1 MVSTS
6 GSLTAEMFYRPVEPE
21 PVNTGVGKVFRI
33 FARRLRK
40 IKKEFSMKIIVSIF
54 VGLSFFSSVLYSE
67 DRKDLVVYTYDS
79 FNSDWGPG
87 PKIEKAFENICD
99 CDVKFVTAGDGAA
112 LLAKLRLEGNKT
124 KADVV
129 VGLDTNLLQAA
140 KESGLFSPHKLNID
154 LDLPIVWR
162 DDTFM
167 PFDWGYFS
175 FVFDKSKT
183 KNIPKSFQELAKS
196 DLKIAIQDP
205 RSSTPGLG
213 LVLWVEKIFDD
224 ESKNYWRELADNI
237 ITVTPGW
244 SEAYGLF
251 IEGEVDGVLSY
262 TTSPAYHIVAENDD
276 TKVAAIFDEGHL
288 MQIEVGAILGKS
300 KKKQLATNFL
310 AFMTSSEAQ
319 SIIPTTNWMYPAKQP
334 DIELPKAFNDRLNEI
349 KPIYLDSK
357 TASSLKG
364 SAIEVWKRE
373 LRK

>member
-1 MVSTS
+1 
-6 GSLTAEMFYRPVEPE
+6 
-21 PVNTGVGKVFRI
+21 
-33 FARRLRK
+33 
-40 IKKEFSMKIIVSIF
+40 MKLIISIF
-54 VGLSFFSSVLYSE
+54 TGFLMFTSVLHSE
-67 DRKDLVVYTYDS
+67 ERQNLVVYTYDS

-87 PKIEKAFENICD
+87 PQIEKAFENICS
-99 CDVKFVTAGDGAA
+99 CDLKFVTAGDGAA

-129 VGLDTNLLQAA
+129 VGLDTNLLRSA
-140 KESGLFSPHKLNID
+140 KDSGLFSPHKLNIS
-154 LDLPIVWR
+154 LDLPIAWK

-175 FVFDKSKT
+175 FVFDKRKT
-183 KNIPKSFQELAKS
+183 ENIPKSFEELANS

-213 LVLWVEKIFDD
+213 LVLWIEKLYSN
-224 ESKNYWRELADNI
+224 ESKMFWRQLADNI
-237 ITVTPGW
+237 VTVTPGW

-262 TTSPAYHIVAENDD
+262 TTSPAYHKVAENDN

-288 MQIEVGAILGKS
+288 MQIEVGAILEKS
-300 KKKQLATNFL
+300 EKKQLAADFL

-319 SIIPTTNWMYPAKQP
+319 LIIPTTNWMYPVKQP
-334 DIELPKAFNDRLNEI
+334 DTELPVAFKEGLSEI
-349 KPIYLDSK
+349 KPIYLDPN
-357 TASSLKG
+357 TASSLKE
-364 SAIEVWKRE
+364 SAIEVWKGE

>member
-1 MVSTS
+1 
-6 GSLTAEMFYRPVEPE
+6 
-21 PVNTGVGKVFRI
+21 
-33 FARRLRK
+33 
-40 IKKEFSMKIIVSIF
+40 MKIILSIF
-54 VGLSFFSSVLYSE
+54 TGLVFLTSVLHSE
-67 DRKDLVVYTYDS
+67 VRQNLVVYTYDS

-87 PKIEKAFENICD
+87 PQLEKAFENICD
-99 CDVKFVTAGDGAA
+99 CDLKFVTAGDGAA

-129 VGLDTNLLQAA
+129 VGLDTNLLKSA
-140 KESGLFSPHKLNID
+140 KDSGLFSPHNLNIS
-154 LDLPIVWR
+154 LDLPIAWK
-162 DDTFM
+162 DETFM

-183 KNIPKSFQELAKS
+183 TNIPKSFEELAKS

-213 LVLWVEKIFDD
+213 LVLWIEKLYNN
-224 ESKNYWRELADNI
+224 ESKTFWRQLADNVV
-237 ITVTPGW
+237 TVTPGW

-262 TTSPAYHIVAENDD
+262 TTSPAYHKVAENDNS
-276 TKVAAIFDEGHL
+276 KVAAIFDEGHL
-288 MQIEVGAILGKS
+288 IQIEVGAILENS
-300 KKKQLATNFL
+300 EKKQLAADFL

-334 DIELPKAFNDRLNEI
+334 DIELPAAFKEGLSEI
-349 KPIYLDSK
+349 EPIYLDPN
-357 TASSLKG
+357 TARTLKE

>member
-1 MVSTS
+1 
-6 GSLTAEMFYRPVEPE
+6 
-21 PVNTGVGKVFRI
+21 
-33 FARRLRK
+33 
-40 IKKEFSMKIIVSIF
+40 MKIILSIF
-54 VGLSFFSSVLYSE
+54 TGLVVFASVLHSE
-67 DRKDLVVYTYDS
+67 VRQNLVVYTYDS

-87 PKIEKAFENICD
+87 PQLEKAFENICD
-99 CDVKFVTAGDGAA
+99 CDLKFVTAGDGAA

-129 VGLDTNLLQAA
+129 VGLDTNLLKSA
-140 KESGLFSPHKLNID
+140 KDSGLFSPHNLNIS
-154 LDLPIVWR
+154 LDLPIAWR
-162 DDTFM
+162 DETFM

-175 FVFDKSKT
+175 FVFDKRKT
-183 KNIPKSFQELAKS
+183 TNIPKSFEELANS

-213 LVLWVEKIFDD
+213 LVLWIEKLYDI
-224 ESKNYWRELADNI
+224 ESKTFWRQLADNVV
-237 ITVTPGW
+237 TVTPGW

-262 TTSPAYHIVAENDD
+262 TTSPAYHKVAENDN

-288 MQIEVGAILGKS
+288 MQIEVGAILENS
-300 KKKQLATNFL
+300 EKKQLAADFL

-334 DIELPKAFNDRLNEI
+334 DIELPVAITEGLSEI
-349 KPIYLDSK
+349 EPIYLDPN
-357 TASSLKG
+357 TASSLKE

>member
-1 MVSTS
+1 MKLII
-6 GSLTAEMFYRPVEPE
+6 SLF
-21 PVNTGVGKVFRI
+21 TG
-33 FARRLRK
+33 
-40 IKKEFSMKIIVSIF
+40 
-54 VGLSFFSSVLYSE
+54 FFILTSVLHSE
-67 DRKDLVVYTYDS
+67 DRQNLVVYTYDS

-87 PKIEKAFENICD
+87 PKIEKAFENICG
-99 CDVKFVTAGDGAA
+99 CDLKFVTAGDGAA

-124 KADVV
+124 KADVA
-129 VGLDTNLLQAA
+129 VGLDTNLLKAA
-140 KESGLFSPHKLNID
+140 KDSGLFSPHKLNIS
-154 LDLPIVWR
+154 LDLPIVWK

-175 FVFDKSKT
+175 FVFDKRKT
-183 KNIPKSFQELAKS
+183 ENIPKSFEELANS

-213 LVLWVEKIFDD
+213 LVLWIEKLYSN
-224 ESKNYWRELADNI
+224 ESKMFWRQLADNI
-237 ITVTPGW
+237 VTVTPGW

-262 TTSPAYHIVAENDD
+262 TTSPAYHKVAENDN

-288 MQIEVGAILGKS
+288 MQIEVGAILEKS
-300 KKKQLATNFL
+300 EKKQLAADFL

-334 DIELPKAFNDRLNEI
+334 DIELPVAFTEGLSEI
-349 KPIYLDSK
+349 EPIYLDPN
-357 TASSLKG
+357 TANSLKE

>member
-1 MVSTS
+1 
-6 GSLTAEMFYRPVEPE
+6 
-21 PVNTGVGKVFRI
+21 
-33 FARRLRK
+33 
-40 IKKEFSMKIIVSIF
+40 MKIILSIF
-54 VGLSFFSSVLYSE
+54 TGLVCFTSVLHSE
-67 DRKDLVVYTYDS
+67 VRQNLVVYTYDS

-87 PKIEKAFENICD
+87 PQLEKAFENICD
-99 CDVKFVTAGDGAA
+99 CDLKFVTAGDGAA

-129 VGLDTNLLQAA
+129 VGLDTNLLKSA
-140 KESGLFSPHKLNID
+140 KDPGLFSPHNLNIS
-154 LDLPIVWR
+154 LDLPIAWR
-162 DDTFM
+162 DETFM

-183 KNIPKSFQELAKS
+183 TNIPKSFEELAKS

-213 LVLWVEKIFDD
+213 LVLWIEKLYNN
-224 ESKNYWRELADNI
+224 ESKTFWRQLADNVV
-237 ITVTPGW
+237 TVTPGW

-262 TTSPAYHIVAENDD
+262 TTSPAYHKVAENDNS
-276 TKVAAIFDEGHL
+276 KVAAIFDEGHL
-288 MQIEVGAILGKS
+288 IQIEVGAILENS
-300 KKKQLATNFL
+300 EKKQLAADFL
-310 AFMTSSEAQ
+310 AFMTSSQAQ

-334 DIELPKAFNDRLNEI
+334 DIELPAAFKEGLSEI
-349 KPIYLDSK
+349 EPIYLDPN
-357 TASSLKG
+357 TARTLKD

>member
-1 MVSTS
+1 
-6 GSLTAEMFYRPVEPE
+6 
-21 PVNTGVGKVFRI
+21 
-33 FARRLRK
+33 
-40 IKKEFSMKIIVSIF
+40 MKLIISIF
-54 VGLSFFSSVLYSE
+54 TGFLMFTSVLHSE
-67 DRKDLVVYTYDS
+67 DRQNLVVYTYDS

-87 PKIEKAFENICD
+87 PQIEKAFENICS
-99 CDVKFVTAGDGAA
+99 CDLKFVTAGDGAA

-129 VGLDTNLLQAA
+129 VGLDTNLLRSA
-140 KESGLFSPHKLNID
+140 KDSGLFSPHKLNIS
-154 LDLPIVWR
+154 LDLPIAWK

-175 FVFDKSKT
+175 FVFDKRKT
-183 KNIPKSFQELAKS
+183 ENIPKSFEELANS

-213 LVLWVEKIFDD
+213 LVLWIEKLYSN
-224 ESKNYWRELADNI
+224 ESKMFWRQLADNI
-237 ITVTPGW
+237 VTVTPGW

-251 IEGEVDGVLSY
+251 VEGEVDGVLSY
-262 TTSPAYHIVAENDD
+262 TTSPAYHKVVENDN
-276 TKVAAIFDEGHL
+276 TKVAAIFNEGHL
-288 MQIEVGAILGKS
+288 MQIEVGAILEKS
-300 KKKQLATNFL
+300 EKKQLAADFL

-334 DIELPKAFNDRLNEI
+334 DTELPAAFKEGLSVID
-349 KPIYLDSK
+349 PIYLDPN
-357 TASSLKG
+357 TASSLKE

>member
-1 MVSTS
+1 
-6 GSLTAEMFYRPVEPE
+6 
-21 PVNTGVGKVFRI
+21 
-33 FARRLRK
+33 
-40 IKKEFSMKIIVSIF
+40 MKLIISIF
-54 VGLSFFSSVLYSE
+54 TGFLMFTSVLHSE
-67 DRKDLVVYTYDS
+67 ERQNLVVYTYDS

-87 PKIEKAFENICD
+87 PQIEKAFENICS
-99 CDVKFVTAGDGAA
+99 CDLKFVTAGDGAA

-129 VGLDTNLLQAA
+129 VGLDTNLLQSA
-140 KESGLFSPHKLNID
+140 KDSGLFSPHNLNIS
-154 LDLPIVWR
+154 LDLPIAWK
-162 DDTFM
+162 DETFM

-175 FVFDKSKT
+175 FVFDKRKT
-183 KNIPKSFQELAKS
+183 TNIPKSFEELANS

-213 LVLWVEKIFDD
+213 LVLWIEKLYNN
-224 ESKNYWRELADNI
+224 ESKTFWRQLADNVV
-237 ITVTPGW
+237 TVTPGW

-262 TTSPAYHIVAENDD
+262 TTSPAYHKVAENDN

-288 MQIEVGAILGKS
+288 MQIEVGAILEKS
-300 KKKQLATNFL
+300 EKKQLAADFL

-334 DIELPKAFNDRLNEI
+334 DIELPVAFTEGLSEI
-349 KPIYLDSK
+349 EPIYLDPN
-357 TASSLKG
+357 TASSLKE

>member
-1 MVSTS
+1 
-6 GSLTAEMFYRPVEPE
+6 
-21 PVNTGVGKVFRI
+21 
-33 FARRLRK
+33 
-40 IKKEFSMKIIVSIF
+40 MKIILSIF
-54 VGLSFFSSVLYSE
+54 TGLMFFTSVLNSE
-67 DRKDLVVYTYDS
+67 VRQNLVVYTYDS

-87 PKIEKAFENICD
+87 PQLEKAFENICD
-99 CDVKFVTAGDGAA
+99 CDLKFVTAGDGAA

-129 VGLDTNLLQAA
+129 VGLDTNLLKSA
-140 KESGLFSPHKLNID
+140 KDSGLFSPHNLNIS
-154 LDLPIVWR
+154 LDLPIAWK
-162 DDTFM
+162 DETFM

-175 FVFDKSKT
+175 FVFDKRKT
-183 KNIPKSFQELAKS
+183 TNIPKSFEELANS

-213 LVLWVEKIFDD
+213 LVLWIEKLYNN
-224 ESKNYWRELADNI
+224 ESKTFWRQLADNVV
-237 ITVTPGW
+237 TVTPGW

-262 TTSPAYHIVAENDD
+262 TTSPAYHKVAENDN

-288 MQIEVGAILGKS
+288 MQIEVGAILEKS
-300 KKKQLATNFL
+300 EKKQLAADFL

-334 DIELPKAFNDRLNEI
+334 DIELPRAFTEGLSEI
-349 KPIYLDSK
+349 EPIYLDPN
-357 TASSLKG
+357 TASSLKE

>member
-1 MVSTS
+1 
-6 GSLTAEMFYRPVEPE
+6 MFYRPVEPE
-21 PVNTGVGKVFRI
+21 PASTGVGKVFRVSLG
-33 FARRLRK
+33 AYLC
-40 IKKEFSMKIIVSIF
+40 IKKEFSMKLIISIF
-54 VGLSFFSSVLYSE
+54 TALLFCTSVVYSE
-67 DRKDLVVYTYDS
+67 DNRDLVVYTYDS

-99 CDVKFVTAGDGAA
+99 CDVRFVTAGDGAA
-112 LLAKLRLEGNKT
+112 LLAKLRLEGSKT

-129 VGLDTNLLQAA
+129 IGIDTNLLQSA
-140 KESGLFSPHKLNID
+140 KDSGLFSPHKLNID
-154 LDLPIVWR
+154 LDLPIAWK

-175 FVFDKSKT
+175 FVFNKSEVKS
-183 KNIPKSFQELAKS
+183 IPKSFEELANS

-213 LVLWVEKIFDD
+213 LVLWIEKIYGV
-224 ESKNYWRELADNI
+224 ESKTFWRQLADNVV
-237 ITVTPGW
+237 TVTPGW

-262 TTSPAYHIVAENDD
+262 TTSPAYHIVAENDY

-288 MQIEVGAILGKS
+288 MQIEVGAILKKS
-300 KKKQLATNFL
+300 KKKQLAADFL

-334 DIELPKAFNDRLNEI
+334 DIELPAAFNEGLDMI
-349 KPIYLDSK
+349 KPVYLDPND
-357 TASSLKG
+357 ASSLKG
-364 SAIEVWKRE
+364 TAIEVWKQE

>member
-1 MVSTS
+1 
-6 GSLTAEMFYRPVEPE
+6 
-21 PVNTGVGKVFRI
+21 
-33 FARRLRK
+33 
-40 IKKEFSMKIIVSIF
+40 MKLIISIF
-54 VGLSFFSSVLYSE
+54 TGFLMFTSVLHSE
-67 DRKDLVVYTYDS
+67 ERQNLVVYTYDS

-87 PKIEKAFENICD
+87 PQIEKAFENICS
-99 CDVKFVTAGDGAA
+99 CDLNFVTAGDGAA

-129 VGLDTNLLQAA
+129 VGLDTNLLRSA
-140 KESGLFSPHKLNID
+140 KDSGLFSPHKLNIS
-154 LDLPIVWR
+154 LDLPIAWK

-175 FVFDKSKT
+175 FVFDKRKT
-183 KNIPKSFQELAKS
+183 ENIPKSFEELANS

-213 LVLWVEKIFDD
+213 LVLWIEKLYSN
-224 ESKNYWRELADNI
+224 ESKMFWRQLADNI
-237 ITVTPGW
+237 VTVTPGW

-262 TTSPAYHIVAENDD
+262 TTSPAYHKVAENDN

-288 MQIEVGAILGKS
+288 MQIEVGAILEKS
-300 KKKQLATNFL
+300 EKKQLAADFL

-334 DIELPKAFNDRLNEI
+334 DIELPAAFKEGLSEI
-349 KPIYLDSK
+349 EPIYLDPN
-357 TASSLKG
+357 TASSLKE

>member
-1 MVSTS
+1 
-6 GSLTAEMFYRPVEPE
+6 
-21 PVNTGVGKVFRI
+21 
-33 FARRLRK
+33 
-40 IKKEFSMKIIVSIF
+40 MKIILSIF
-54 VGLSFFSSVLYSE
+54 FGVLFFSSVLYSE
-67 DRKDLVVYTYDS
+67 DRQDLVVYTYDS

-87 PKIEKAFENICD
+87 PKIEKAFESICD

-129 VGLDTNLLQAA
+129 VGLDTNLLQSA
-140 KESGLFSPHKLNID
+140 KDSGLFTPHNLNVD
-154 LDLPIVWR
+154 LDLPIVWK
-162 DDTFM
+162 DDTFL

-183 KNIPKSFQELAKS
+183 RNIPKSFEELAKS

-213 LVLWVEKIFDD
+213 LVLWIEKIFDV
-224 ESKNYWRELADNI
+224 ESKTFWRQLADNVT
-237 ITVTPGW
+237 TVTPGW

-288 MQIEVGAILGKS
+288 MQIEVSGILEKS
-300 KKKQLATNFL
+300 AKKKLATKFL

-319 SIIPTTNWMYPAKQP
+319 SIIPTTNWMYPAKRP
-334 DIELPKAFNDRLNEI
+334 NTELPAAFNKGLEKI
-349 KPIYLDSK
+349 KPIYVDSK

-364 SAIEVWKRE
+364 AAIEVWKRE

>member
-1 MVSTS
+1 
-6 GSLTAEMFYRPVEPE
+6 
-21 PVNTGVGKVFRI
+21 
-33 FARRLRK
+33 
-40 IKKEFSMKIIVSIF
+40 MKLVISIF
-54 VGLSFFSSVLYSE
+54 TGLLFFAPMLQSE
-67 DRKDLVVYTYDS
+67 GRQNLVVYTYDS

-99 CDVKFVTAGDGAA
+99 CDLKFVTAGDGAA

-129 VGLDTNLLQAA
+129 VGLDTNLLQSA
-140 KESGLFSPHKLNID
+140 KDSGLFSPHKLNIS
-154 LDLPIVWR
+154 LDLPIAWK
-162 DDTFM
+162 DETFM

-175 FVFDKSKT
+175 FVFDKRKT
-183 KNIPKSFQELAKS
+183 TNIPKSFEELANS

-213 LVLWVEKIFDD
+213 LVLWIEKLYDI
-224 ESKNYWRELADNI
+224 ESKTFWRQLADNVV
-237 ITVTPGW
+237 TVTPGW

-262 TTSPAYHIVAENDD
+262 TTSPAYHKVAENDN

-288 MQIEVGAILGKS
+288 MQIEVGAILENS
-300 KKKQLATNFL
+300 EKKQLAADFL
-310 AFMTSSEAQ
+310 AFMTSSQAQ

-334 DIELPKAFNDRLNEI
+334 DIELPAAFKEGLSEI
-349 KPIYLDSK
+349 EPIYLDPN
-357 TASSLKG
+357 TARTLKD

>member
-1 MVSTS
+1 
-6 GSLTAEMFYRPVEPE
+6 
-21 PVNTGVGKVFRI
+21 
-33 FARRLRK
+33 
-40 IKKEFSMKIIVSIF
+40 MKLIISIF
-54 VGLSFFSSVLYSE
+54 TGFFIFTSVLHSE
-67 DRKDLVVYTYDS
+67 DRQSLVIYTYDS

-87 PKIEKAFENICD
+87 PKIEKAFENICG
-99 CDVKFVTAGDGAA
+99 CDLKFVTAGDGAA

-140 KESGLFSPHKLNID
+140 KDAGLFSPHKLNIS
-154 LDLPIVWR
+154 LDLPIVWK

-175 FVFDKSKT
+175 FVFDKRKT
-183 KNIPKSFQELAKS
+183 TNIPKSFEDLANS

-213 LVLWVEKIFDD
+213 LVLWIEKLYDVD
-224 ESKNYWRELADNI
+224 SKTFWRQLADNVV
-237 ITVTPGW
+237 TVTPGW

-251 IEGEVDGVLSY
+251 VEGEVDGVLSY
-262 TTSPAYHIVAENDD
+262 TTSPAYHKVVENDN
-276 TKVAAIFDEGHL
+276 TKVAAIFNEGHL
-288 MQIEVGAILGKS
+288 MQIEVGAILEKS
-300 KKKQLATNFL
+300 EKKQLAADFL

-319 SIIPTTNWMYPAKQP
+319 LIIPTTNWMYPVKQP
-334 DIELPKAFNDRLNEI
+334 DTELPAAFKEGLSEI
-349 KPIYLDSK
+349 EPIYLDPN
-357 TASSLKG
+357 TASSLKE

>member
-1 MVSTS
+1 
-6 GSLTAEMFYRPVEPE
+6 
-21 PVNTGVGKVFRI
+21 
-33 FARRLRK
+33 
-40 IKKEFSMKIIVSIF
+40 MKLIISIF
-54 VGLSFFSSVLYSE
+54 TGFLMFTSVLHSE
-67 DRKDLVVYTYDS
+67 DRQNLVVYTYDS

-87 PKIEKAFENICD
+87 PQIEKAFENICS
-99 CDVKFVTAGDGAA
+99 CDLKFVTAGDGAA

-129 VGLDTNLLQAA
+129 VGLDTNLLRSA
-140 KESGLFSPHKLNID
+140 KDSGLFSPHKLNIS
-154 LDLPIVWR
+154 LDLPIAWK

-175 FVFDKSKT
+175 FVFDKRKT
-183 KNIPKSFQELAKS
+183 ENIPKSFEELANS

-213 LVLWVEKIFDD
+213 LVLWIEKLYSI
-224 ESKNYWRELADNI
+224 ESKTFWRQLADNVV
-237 ITVTPGW
+237 TVTPGW

-262 TTSPAYHIVAENDD
+262 TTSPAYHKVAENDNS
-276 TKVAAIFDEGHL
+276 KVAAIFDEGHL
-288 MQIEVGAILGKS
+288 IQIEVGAILENS
-300 KKKQLATNFL
+300 EKKQLAADFL
-310 AFMTSSEAQ
+310 AFMTSSQAQ

-334 DIELPKAFNDRLNEI
+334 DTELPAAFKEGLSVID
-349 KPIYLDSK
+349 PIYLDPN
-357 TASSLKG
+357 TASSLKE

>member
-1 MVSTS
+1 
-6 GSLTAEMFYRPVEPE
+6 
-21 PVNTGVGKVFRI
+21 
-33 FARRLRK
+33 
-40 IKKEFSMKIIVSIF
+40 MKIILSIF
-54 VGLSFFSSVLYSE
+54 TGLMFLTSVLHSE
-67 DRKDLVVYTYDS
+67 VRQNLVVYTYDS

-87 PKIEKAFENICD
+87 PKLEKAFENICD
-99 CDVKFVTAGDGAA
+99 CDLKFVTAGDGAA

-129 VGLDTNLLQAA
+129 VGLDTNLLQSARDT
-140 KESGLFSPHKLNID
+140 GLFSPHNLNIS
-154 LDLPIVWR
+154 LDLPIAWK
-162 DDTFM
+162 DETFM

-175 FVFDKSKT
+175 FVFDKRKT
-183 KNIPKSFQELAKS
+183 TNIPKSFEELANS

-213 LVLWVEKIFDD
+213 LVLWIEKLYNI
-224 ESKNYWRELADNI
+224 ESKTFWRQLADNVV
-237 ITVTPGW
+237 TVTPGW

-262 TTSPAYHIVAENDD
+262 TTSPAYHKVAENDN

-288 MQIEVGAILGKS
+288 MQIEVGAILENSG
-300 KKKQLATNFL
+300 KKQLAADFL

-334 DIELPKAFNDRLNEI
+334 DIELPVAFTEGLSEI
-349 KPIYLDSK
+349 EPIYLDPN
-357 TASSLKG
+357 TARSLKE

>member
-1 MVSTS
+1 MK
-6 GSLTAEMFYRPVEPE
+6 YKR
-21 PVNTGVGKVFRI
+21 
-33 FARRLRK
+33 
-40 IKKEFSMKIIVSIF
+40 EFSMKIIISIF
-54 VGLSFFSSVLYSE
+54 LGLLFLSSVLHSE
-67 DRKDLVVYTYDS
+67 GRKDLVVYTYDS

-87 PKIEKAFENICD
+87 PKIEKAFENICN
-99 CDVKFVTAGDGAA
+99 CDLKFVTAGDGAA

-129 VGLDTNLLQAA
+129 VGLDTNLLQSA
-140 KESGLFSPHKLNID
+140 KESGLFDPHKLNID

-183 KNIPKSFQELAKS
+183 KNIPKSFEELAKS

-213 LVLWVEKIFDD
+213 LVLWIEKIFNA
-224 ESKNYWRELADNI
+224 ESKTFWRQLADNI
-237 ITVTPGW
+237 VTVTPGW

-262 TTSPAYHIVAENDD
+262 TTSPAYHSVAENDN

-288 MQIEVGAILGKS
+288 MQIEVGAILQKS
-300 KKKQLATNFL
+300 KKKKLASNFI

-319 SIIPTTNWMYPAKQP
+319 SIIPTTNWMYPAKLP
-334 DIELPKAFNDRLNEI
+334 EIELPEAFNKGLADI
-349 KPIYLDSK
+349 KPIYLDPK

-364 SAIEVWKRE
+364 TAIEVWKRE

>member
-1 MVSTS
+1 
-6 GSLTAEMFYRPVEPE
+6 
-21 PVNTGVGKVFRI
+21 
-33 FARRLRK
+33 
-40 IKKEFSMKIIVSIF
+40 
-54 VGLSFFSSVLYSE
+54 
-67 DRKDLVVYTYDS
+67 LVVYTYDS

-87 PKIEKAFENICD
+87 PQLEKAFENICD
-99 CDVKFVTAGDGAA
+99 CDLKFVTAGDGAA

-129 VGLDTNLLQAA
+129 VGLDTNLLKSA
-140 KESGLFSPHKLNID
+140 KDSGLFSPHNLNIS
-154 LDLPIVWR
+154 LDLPIAWK
-162 DDTFM
+162 DETFM

-183 KNIPKSFQELAKS
+183 TNIPKSFEELAKS

-213 LVLWVEKIFDD
+213 LVLWIEKLYNN
-224 ESKNYWRELADNI
+224 ESKTFWRQLADNVV
-237 ITVTPGW
+237 TVTPGW

-262 TTSPAYHIVAENDD
+262 TTSPAYHKVAENDN

-288 MQIEVGAILGKS
+288 MQIEVGAILENS
-300 KKKQLATNFL
+300 EKKQLAADFL
-310 AFMTSSEAQ
+310 AFMTSSQAQ

-334 DIELPKAFNDRLNEI
+334 DIELPAAFKEGLSEI
-349 KPIYLDSK
+349 EPIYLDPN
-357 TASSLKG
+357 TARTLKD

>member
-1 MVSTS
+1 
-6 GSLTAEMFYRPVEPE
+6 
-21 PVNTGVGKVFRI
+21 
-33 FARRLRK
+33 
-40 IKKEFSMKIIVSIF
+40 MKIILSIF
-54 VGLSFFSSVLYSE
+54 IGLVFFTSVLHSE
-67 DRKDLVVYTYDS
+67 ARQNLVVYTYDS

-87 PKIEKAFENICD
+87 PQLEKAFENICD
-99 CDVKFVTAGDGAA
+99 CDLKFVTAGDGAA

-129 VGLDTNLLQAA
+129 VGLDTNLLKSA
-140 KESGLFSPHKLNID
+140 KDSGLFSPHNLNIS
-154 LDLPIVWR
+154 LDLPIAWR
-162 DDTFM
+162 DETFM

-183 KNIPKSFQELAKS
+183 TNIPKSFEELAKS

-213 LVLWVEKIFDD
+213 LVLWIEKLYNN
-224 ESKNYWRELADNI
+224 ESKTFWRQLADNVV
-237 ITVTPGW
+237 TVTPGW

-262 TTSPAYHIVAENDD
+262 TTSPAYHKVAENDNS
-276 TKVAAIFDEGHL
+276 KVAAIFDEGHL
-288 MQIEVGAILGKS
+288 MQIEVGAILENS
-300 KKKQLATNFL
+300 EKKQLAADFL
-310 AFMTSSEAQ
+310 AFMTSSQAQ

-334 DIELPKAFNDRLNEI
+334 DIELPAAFKEGLSEI
-349 KPIYLDSK
+349 EPIYLDPN
-357 TASSLKG
+357 TARTLKD

>member
-1 MVSTS
+1 
-6 GSLTAEMFYRPVEPE
+6 
-21 PVNTGVGKVFRI
+21 
-33 FARRLRK
+33 
-40 IKKEFSMKIIVSIF
+40 
-54 VGLSFFSSVLYSE
+54 
-67 DRKDLVVYTYDS
+67 
-79 FNSDWGPG
+79 
-87 PKIEKAFENICD
+87 
-99 CDVKFVTAGDGAA
+99 
-112 LLAKLRLEGNKT
+112 LEGNKT

-129 VGLDTNLLQAA
+129 VGLDTNLLQSA
-140 KESGLFSPHKLNID
+140 KDSGLFSPHKLNIS
-154 LDLPIVWR
+154 LDLPIAWK

-183 KNIPKSFQELAKS
+183 TNIPKSFEELANS

-213 LVLWVEKIFDD
+213 LVLWIEKLYNDD
-224 ESKNYWRELADNI
+224 SKTFWRQLADNV

-262 TTSPAYHIVAENDD
+262 TTSPAYHKVAENDN

-288 MQIEVGAILGKS
+288 MQIEVGAILEKS
-300 KKKQLATNFL
+300 EKKQLAADFL

-334 DIELPKAFNDRLNEI
+334 DKELPAAFREGLSLIE
-349 KPIYLDSK
+349 PIYLDPN
-357 TASSLKG
+357 TASNLKDL
-364 SAIEVWKRE
+364 AIEVWKRE

>member
-1 MVSTS
+1 
-6 GSLTAEMFYRPVEPE
+6 
-21 PVNTGVGKVFRI
+21 
-33 FARRLRK
+33 
-40 IKKEFSMKIIVSIF
+40 MKIILSIF
-54 VGLSFFSSVLYSE
+54 TGLVIFTSVLHSE
-67 DRKDLVVYTYDS
+67 VRQNLVVYTYDS

-87 PKIEKAFENICD
+87 PQLEKAFENICD
-99 CDVKFVTAGDGAA
+99 CDLKFVTAGDGAA

-129 VGLDTNLLQAA
+129 VGLDTNLLQSA
-140 KESGLFSPHKLNID
+140 KDSGLFSPHNLNIS
-154 LDLPIVWR
+154 LDLPIAWK
-162 DDTFM
+162 DETFM

-175 FVFDKSKT
+175 FVFDKRKT
-183 KNIPKSFQELAKS
+183 TNIPKSFEELTNS

-213 LVLWVEKIFDD
+213 LVLWIEKLYDI
-224 ESKNYWRELADNI
+224 ESKTFWRQLADNVV
-237 ITVTPGW
+237 TVTPGW

-262 TTSPAYHIVAENDD
+262 TTSPAYHKVAENDN

-288 MQIEVGAILGKS
+288 MQIEVGAILEKS
-300 KKKQLATNFL
+300 EKKQLAADFL

-334 DIELPKAFNDRLNEI
+334 DIELPVAFTEGLSEI
-349 KPIYLDSK
+349 EPIYLDPN
-357 TASSLKG
+357 TASSLKE